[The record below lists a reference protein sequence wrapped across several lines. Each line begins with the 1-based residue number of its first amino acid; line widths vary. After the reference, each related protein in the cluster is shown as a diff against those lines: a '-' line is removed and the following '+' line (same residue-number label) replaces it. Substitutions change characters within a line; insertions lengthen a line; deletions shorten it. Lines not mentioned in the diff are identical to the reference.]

1 MIWNDFW
8 RKWKNKSAKAGLHLN
23 IKTKIMTTEE
33 THNFN
38 TDNEDTNIVKVL
50 LTLIQSSIQMETAA
64 KKSRDSRDSKG
75 QQGKN

>member
-1 MIWNDFW
+1 M
-8 RKWKNKSAKAGLHLN
+8 KMKEESAKAGLYLN
-23 IKTKIMTTEE
+23 IETKIMTTEE

>member
-1 MIWNDFW
+1 
-8 RKWKNKSAKAGLHLN
+8 
-23 IKTKIMTTEE
+23 MTTEE